1 LDLWEGGDHPCA
13 SQQEFNEILPK
24 PDSEELIGHSPCL
37 CRPGDHMPHSGL
49 LKSPVPFLLGTSP
62 SADGPDS
69 FSCVFEAILESHR
82 AKGTSYSSLASL
94 EALAS
99 PGPTQSPFFTFEMPP
114 QPPAPRP
121 DPPAPAP
128 LAPLE
133 PDSGTSSAADGPWT
147 QRREVE
153 ESDAGATLA
162 PRKELPSPSHSEDSF
177 GLGAAPLG
185 R

>member
-1 LDLWEGGDHPCA
+1 MR
-13 SQQEFNEILPK
+13 
-24 PDSEELIGHSPCL
+24 HSPPPS
-37 CRPGDHMPHSGL
+37 RPGHRMSHPGPV
-49 LKSPVPFLLGTSP
+49 KSPVPFLPGTSP

-82 AKGTSYSSLASL
+82 AKGTSYTSLASL

-99 PGPTQSPFFTFEMPP
+99 PGPTQSPFFTFELPP
-114 QPPAPRP
+114 QRPAPRP

-147 QRREVE
+147 QRGE
-153 ESDAGATLA
+153 EEAGAGAQL
-162 PRKELPSPSHSEDSF
+162 PPERQPPSPCHSEDSL
-177 GLGAAPLG
+177 GLGSAPLG

>member
-1 LDLWEGGDHPCA
+1 MKSHIRPVLWIPDGG
-13 SQQEFNEILPK
+13 S
-24 PDSEELIGHSPCL
+24 L
-37 CRPGDHMPHSGL
+37 CPHRPGSRMPHSGP
-49 LKSPVPFLLGTSP
+49 LKSPVPFLPGTSP

-82 AKGTSYSSLASL
+82 AKGTSYTSLASL

-99 PGPTQSPFFTFEMPP
+99 PGPTQSPFFTFDLPP

-121 DPPAPAP
+121 DPPARAP
-128 LAPLE
+128 LALLE
-133 PDSGTSSAADGPWT
+133 PDSGTNSAADGPWM
-147 QRREVE
+147 QRGEEEEEEAEPGMKPVPGRE
-153 ESDAGATLA
+153 
-162 PRKELPSPSHSEDSF
+162 PPSPCHSEDSL

>member
-1 LDLWEGGDHPCA
+1 MGDFPR
-13 SQQEFNEILPK
+13 P
-24 PDSEELIGHSPCL
+24 
-37 CRPGDHMPHSGL
+37 CRPGTQTPHLGP
-49 LKSPVPFLLGTSP
+49 LKSPVPFLPGTSP

-82 AKGTSYSSLASL
+82 AKGTSYTSLASL

-99 PGPTQSPFFTFEMPP
+99 PGPTQSPFFTFELPP
-114 QPPAPRP
+114 QPPIPRP
-121 DPPAPAP
+121 DPPVPAP

-147 QRREVE
+147 QRGE
-153 ESDAGATLA
+153 EEEAEAAAKQA
-162 PRKELPSPSHSEDSF
+162 PGKEPPSPCHSEDSF
-177 GLGAAPLG
+177 GLGVAPLG

>member
-1 LDLWEGGDHPCA
+1 
-13 SQQEFNEILPK
+13 
-24 PDSEELIGHSPCL
+24 
-37 CRPGDHMPHSGL
+37 MPHSGP
-49 LKSPVPFLLGTSP
+49 LKSPLPFLPGTSP
-62 SADGPDS
+62 LADGPDS

-82 AKGTSYSSLASL
+82 AKGTSYTSLASL

-99 PGPTQSPFFTFEMPP
+99 PGPTQSPFFTFELPP

-147 QRREVE
+147 QRE
-153 ESDAGATLA
+153 EEEEAEAGAKQA
-162 PRKELPSPSHSEDSF
+162 ARREPPSPCRSEDSY